1 MGEKL
6 AALIFKRSQL
16 LYDIANCCY
25 IEGDL
30 LGKEEF
36 ERARMVQD
44 VVQADN
50 VDRITRIMDL
60 SVSQCVERLYPFTKR
75 ELIRDRS
82 VRDDVLENEQE
93 YWIGLRL
100 PEDFSATTVEYLE
113 KLIHEFI
120 VCRAME
126 EWMSIT
132 NPGKRD
138 VWREKWEEAERELLG
153 SLKRRRGRVR
163 RPLSPF

>member
-6 AALIFKRSQL
+6 AALGFKRSQL

-30 LGKEEF
+30 LGREEF
-36 ERARMVQD
+36 ERARMIQD
-44 VVQADN
+44 VAQAGN
-50 VDRITRIMDL
+50 VDRVTRIIDL
-60 SVSQCVERLYPFTKR
+60 SVSQCVERMYPFTRR
-75 ELIRDRS
+75 ELMRDRS
-82 VRDDVLENEQE
+82 MRDDVLENEQE
-93 YWIGLRL
+93 YWIGLRV
-100 PEDFSATTVEYLE
+100 PEDFSETTLDYLE

-132 NPGKRD
+132 NTGKREI
-138 VWREKWEEAERELLG
+138 WGEKARNMEAELLG

-163 RPLSPF
+163 RPCNPF